1 MSFKSGW
8 KRGMNAENLS
18 VRGGGTMMF
27 INGPLIIVPPCSNGA
42 PLNGVISRS
51 HPVGGDKTPFFDDLA
66 SVGLFEDGPK
76 SWGRLLVRAVVICNR
91 CAGRCCYHGTYVA
104 FLRRHEELLSENVH
118 KGAGVHEN
126 SA

>member
-1 MSFKSGW
+1 MSFKTGW

-18 VRGGGTMMF
+18 VCGGGTMMF

-66 SVGLFEDGPK
+66 SVGLFEGGPK
-76 SWGRLLVRAVVICNR
+76 SWRWLVM
-91 CAGRCCYHGTYVA
+91 
-104 FLRRHEELLSENVH
+104 H
-118 KGAGVHEN
+118 KGVCCNNGRILIVLFLALGTILSQVE
-126 SA
+126 S